1 MEIVYLGKNN
11 FKLKV
16 KRGVVSYESGSIVT
30 LTGASA
36 KVPFIITQPGEYEVE
51 GLSVFGYPGEGIV
64 TYVFQL
70 DEIRVMTIEGKVE
83 DKLVDELD
91 TIDVVIVN
99 TDLIGAK
106 ELVAMLGKIEPSY
119 VLPYGES
126 ERVAGFVKEFE
137 HGSKE
142 QDKLVLVKATIS
154 EDLTEVIVLK

>member
-1 MEIVYLGKNN
+1 MEIAYLGKNN
-11 FKLKV
+11 FKLKA
-16 KRGVVSYESGSIVT
+16 KRGVLTYESGSNVT

-36 KVPFIITQPGEYEVE
+36 KVPFSITQPGEYEVE
-51 GLSVFGYPGEGIV
+51 GLSVFGYPGEGVV

-70 DEIRVMTIEGKVE
+70 DEVRVMTIEGKVE
-83 DKLVDELD
+83 DKLIDELD
-91 TIDVVIVN
+91 VIDVVIINVD
-99 TDLIGAK
+99 TVAAK

-119 VLPYGES
+119 VLPYGEA

-142 QDKLVLVKATIS
+142 QDKLVLAKATIS